1 MSMTVIGLAGWSDSG
16 KTTLLVKLAGVLE
29 GQGVRVAVIKHDA
42 HGHYKE
48 AEGADSTRFAQAGA
62 SAVVVVSPEAVR
74 TYERR
79 RSGLGEALD
88 ALRAGGRYELV
99 LVEGFKEE
107 HHDKIAVF
115 RTAEQARILSVL
127 SRPPIAWVTPD
138 EGTAGNRPEGLP
150 VFHPDEVS
158 GIADWIRSRMGNRE

>member
-29 GQGVRVAVIKHDA
+29 EQGVRVAVIKHDA

-48 AEGADSTRFAQAGA
+48 ADGADSTRFAAAGA

-79 RSGLGEALD
+79 WSGLGETLE
-88 ALRAGGRYELV
+88 ALRAGGRYSLV
-99 LVEGFKEE
+99 LVEGFKKEN
-107 HHDKIAVF
+107 HDKIAVF
-115 RTAEQARILSVL
+115 RTAEQAGILSVL
-127 SRPPIAWVTPD
+127 PRAPIAWVTPD
-138 EGTAGNRPEGLP
+138 EGAAGNRPEGLP
-150 VFHPDEVS
+150 VFHPDDVP
-158 GIADWIRSRMGNRE
+158 GIAEWIRQRMDKQE